1 MGNAHEGAL
10 VLGLCLPELQL
21 PSRAPLFSRCAVLS
35 IARATACADSLLP
48 AAANAVAELWPARLW
63 VARREPCAAHRLACV
78 EYVNTQSPIPHQIIP
93 NQTIPNQTIPNP
105 PTPNQI
111 PPKQTPPNQTP
122 PNKPPPNPNP
132 NREPPDPHPPPATP
146 HPPPATRHPPIP
158 YHSRIRTPAPRRRE
172 WIMHRSRGRC

>member
-78 EYVNTQSPIPHQIIP
+78 EYVNTQSPIP
-93 NQTIPNQTIPNP
+93 NQTIPNRPIPNRQ
-105 PTPNQI
+105 TPNQ
-111 PPKQTPPNQTP
+111 TTPNQTT
-122 PNKPPPNPNP
+122 P
-132 NREPPDPHPPPATP
+132 NRESQPVIPD
-146 HPPPATRHPPIP
+146 RHPPTANRQPPIANRQ
-158 YHSRIRTPAPRRRE
+158 SLITAGSGPRLRE
-172 WIMHRSRGRC
+172 G